1 MSRMSTSEYRVL
13 NGNKNSF
20 NISNSFNNNFVPDIR
35 SEILSWI
42 SPLEPQ
48 KRHHDVRNRRLSGI
62 GDWLQDTTDFQKW
75 RNDHDDPFKATLF
88 CYGAPGVGK
97 TFMR

>member
-1 MSRMSTSEYRVL
+1 MSRKSTYDYRVL

-20 NISNSFNNNFVPDIR
+20 NISNSFNNNFVTEKR

-48 KRHHDVRNRRLSGI
+48 KRHHDVRKRRFSGI
-62 GDWLQDTTDFQKW
+62 GDWLCDTPDFQKW
-75 RNDHDDPFKATLF
+75 RNDHEPFEATLF
-88 CYGAPGVGK
+88 CHGAPGVGK